1 VLGDDITLLNKF
13 SSHHEL
19 ELSIHLFP
27 FTGIWNLP
35 SRDLVDVAASGIS
48 LTPERMSSNS
58 YWSRPYSRVRRSALI
73 RNEDSLRGY
82 EDIRRISVVG
92 ESMAHS
98 HALKHLPRTSSI
110 QVITSIEQGVESL
123 LMGKTD
129 AVGTGSVSAYHQ
141 AIGDE
146 RLKVVDLHR
155 EDDAPEL
162 ISFSVRREPLLMDA
176 INQFISIFLH
186 G

>member
-1 VLGDDITLLNKF
+1 
-13 SSHHEL
+13 
-19 ELSIHLFP
+19 
-27 FTGIWNLP
+27 
-35 SRDLVDVAASGIS
+35 
-48 LTPERMSSNS
+48 
-58 YWSRPYSRVRRSALI
+58 
-73 RNEDSLRGY
+73 
-82 EDIRRISVVG
+82 
-92 ESMAHS
+92 
-98 HALKHLPRTSSI
+98 
-110 QVITSIEQGVESL
+110 
-123 LMGKTD
+123 MGKTD